1 MNEII
6 ILLVLGALLSSFTM
20 LRPTPRQKQI
30 AALRETARE
39 RGMYVRVVARE
50 PGERPGGVVYGRF
63 WLAGELTRDRAVW
76 RLERAASG
84 LPSELPEWRWAGK
97 GAPISAETLAKLVA
111 DLPQD
116 VDVIF
121 TDEQGVGVCWRERG
135 GAEAFSR
142 VDEALRMLS
151 RINEIN

>member
-1 MNEII
+1 MSEII
-6 ILLVLGALLSSFTM
+6 ILLVLGALLSSFM
-20 LRPTPRQKQI
+20 MQRPTPRQKQI

-39 RGMYVRVVARE
+39 RGMYVRVAARE

-76 RLERAASG
+76 RLERAASA
-84 LPSELPEWRWAGK
+84 LPEWRWVGK
-97 GAPISAETLAKLVA
+97 GTPISAETQAKLVA

-116 VDVIF
+116 VDMIF
-121 TDEQGVGVCWRERG
+121 TDEQGVGVCWREHG

-142 VDEALRMLS
+142 VEEALRMLS
-151 RINEIN
+151 GIKEIN